1 MAMMWVTVDFFKLYG
16 LHIVDGSLPDE
27 VNGHADYLVA
37 MNKAALKA
45 FGYTRREDAFVKGES
60 SLWSSISNGKIVEG
74 GLSLMPVQAII
85 EDYYSGHLTAGKKPI
100 IYMISSAGINAQCQ
114 ISCVP
119 GKEKQLVD
127 YLKKCREDIY
137 NSNEFD
143 YRWLKDDIRA
153 LYQDDR
159 RIVTVFTLLP
169 LSLYLFPLWDYL
181 VFRYLISASDIGK

>member
-1 MAMMWVTVDFFKLYG
+1 
-16 LHIVDGSLPDE
+16 
-27 VNGHADYLVA
+27 
-37 MNKAALKA
+37 
-45 FGYTRREDAFVKGES
+45 
-60 SLWSSISNGKIVEG
+60 
-74 GLSLMPVQAII
+74 MPVQAII
-85 EDYYSGHLTAGKKPI
+85 ADYYSGHLTAGKKPI

-143 YRWLKDDIRA
+143 YHWLKDDIKA
-153 LYQDDR
+153 LYRDDR
-159 RIVTVFTLLP
+159 RIATVFTLLP

-181 VFRYLISASDIGK
+181 VFRYLISASVIGK

>member
-1 MAMMWVTVDFFKLYG
+1 
-16 LHIVDGSLPDE
+16 
-27 VNGHADYLVA
+27 
-37 MNKAALKA
+37 
-45 FGYTRREDAFVKGES
+45 
-60 SLWSSISNGKIVEG
+60 
-74 GLSLMPVQAII
+74 
-85 EDYYSGHLTAGKKPI
+85 
-100 IYMISSAGINAQCQ
+100 MISSAGINAQCQ

-159 RIVTVFTLLP
+159 RIATVFTLFATISIFVSALGLFGLSLFDIRQRYREVAIRKVNGARLRNLYSILFRKYIWIIGGATLLTMP
-169 LSLYLFPLWDYL
+169 LSYYLIYIYTSDFVVKTPVSISIFVIALL
-181 VFRYLISASDIGK
+181 VFVAISAGTLFWQVNKAARINPAEIIKTE

>member
-1 MAMMWVTVDFFKLYG
+1 
-16 LHIVDGSLPDE
+16 
-27 VNGHADYLVA
+27 
-37 MNKAALKA
+37 
-45 FGYTRREDAFVKGES
+45 
-60 SLWSSISNGKIVEG
+60 
-74 GLSLMPVQAII
+74 MPVQAII
-85 EDYYSGHLTAGKKPI
+85 ADYYSGHLTAGKKPI

-143 YRWLKDDIRA
+143 YHWLKDDIKA

-159 RIVTVFTLLP
+159 RIATVFTLFATISIFVSALG
-169 LSLYLFPLWDYL
+169 LFGLF
-181 VFRYLISASDIGK
+181 VI